1 MSKFE
6 RDTLSYEPLPS
17 VVPIAEMPMRLVSV
31 PVFEVLSRFVKEG
44 PEDGRIR
51 VRWPGGDAG
60 KAHDRSRGQE
70 KIEGFICGTVH

>member
-6 RDTLSYEPLPS
+6 RDTISYEPLLS
-17 VVPIAEMPMRLVSV
+17 VVPIAEEPTRFVSV
-31 PVFEVLSRFVKEG
+31 PVFDVLSRFVTEG

-60 KAHDRSRGQE
+60 KEHDRSRGRE